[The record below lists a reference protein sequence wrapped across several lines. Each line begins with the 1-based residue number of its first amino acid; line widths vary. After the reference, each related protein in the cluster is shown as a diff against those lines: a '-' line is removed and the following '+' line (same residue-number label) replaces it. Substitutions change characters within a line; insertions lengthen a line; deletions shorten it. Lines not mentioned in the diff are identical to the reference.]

1 MDIASQMVLFAQ
13 VVDRGSFSETA
24 RNLGQSPSAV
34 SKQIANLED
43 RLGVRLLNRST
54 RHLVPTQE
62 GAAFYEH
69 CASVAVEVREAEEIV
84 SAMGKSPTGKLHIAA
99 TVAFAKSQLLPLLP
113 RFLQEHP
120 DISISV
126 ELTDRPIDFS
136 ETDYDLAIRFSEQIN
151 STSVVVR
158 KLAPNRRVICA
169 SPEYIARCGRPSG
182 PEDLRNHNCLKI
194 STVDDW
200 NAWRFHSNG
209 EDLVVPAAGN
219 FEANS
224 ADAVYHA
231 TLAGLGIARLSTY
244 LVSGDLRSG
253 RLVQLLND
261 HVDDDAGI
269 YAVYSSRH
277 HLSPKVRVF
286 IDYLAEALGP
296 VPPWEHEQAA

>member
-1 MDIASQMVLFAQ
+1 MSLLFVSKLGDTACLGLVCDDLEEIACI
-13 VVDRGSFSETA
+13 
-24 RNLGQSPSAV
+24 RNLTESS
-34 SKQIANLED
+34 D
-43 RLGVRLLNRST
+43 
-54 RHLVPTQE
+54 
-62 GAAFYEH
+62 
-69 CASVAVEVREAEEIV
+69 
-84 SAMGKSPTGKLHIAA
+84 LH
-99 TVAFAKSQLLPLLP
+99 
-113 RFLQEHP
+113 
-120 DISISV
+120 
-126 ELTDRPIDFS
+126 
-136 ETDYDLAIRFSEQIN
+136 
-151 STSVVVR
+151 
-158 KLAPNRRVICA
+158 
-169 SPEYIARCGRPSG
+169 RCGRPSG
-182 PEDLRNHNCLKI
+182 PENLRNHNCLKI
-194 STVDDW
+194 STVDGW

-253 RLVQLLND
+253 RLIQLLND

-296 VPPWEHEQAA
+296 IPPWEHEQAT

>member
-24 RNLGQSPSAV
+24 RTLGQSPSAV
-34 SKQIANLED
+34 SKQIASLED

-54 RHLVPTQE
+54 RHLTPTQE
-62 GAAFYEH
+62 GASFYEH
-69 CASVAVEVREAEEIV
+69 CASVAAEVREAEEIV
-84 SAMGKSPTGKLHIAA
+84 SSMGKRPTGKLHVAA

-113 RFLQEHP
+113 GFLQEHP
-120 DISISV
+120 DISVNV

-136 ETDYDLAIRFSEQIN
+136 ETDFDLAIRFSEQIN

-158 KLAPNRRVICA
+158 KLAANRRVVCA
-169 SPEYIARCGRPSG
+169 SPDYIARFGTPHG
-182 PEDLRNHNCLKI
+182 PEDLRNHNCLRI

-200 NAWRFHSNG
+200 NDWHFRSG
-209 EDLVVPAAGN
+209 GKDTVVPAAGN

-224 ADAVYHA
+224 ADGVYHA

-244 LVSGDLRSG
+244 IVAGDLRSG
-253 RLVQLLND
+253 RLVQLFD
-261 HVDDDAGI
+261 EYVDDDAGI

-286 IDYLAEALGP
+286 IDYIAAALGP
-296 VPPWEHEQAA
+296 VPPWEQEQAA